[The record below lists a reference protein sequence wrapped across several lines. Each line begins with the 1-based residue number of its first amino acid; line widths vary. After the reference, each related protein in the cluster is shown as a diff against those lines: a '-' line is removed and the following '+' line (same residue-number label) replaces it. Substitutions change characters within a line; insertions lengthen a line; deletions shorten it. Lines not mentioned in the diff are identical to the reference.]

1 MSETFYPPFLK
12 WGDYKSKDEKNP
24 YILHIEVLE
33 TETFET
39 EYSACVRAMV
49 NGIEM
54 NVPLQNF
61 GSKNM
66 QLLQKW
72 KELVSSGKIV
82 QGKKFKIKTWLGTS
96 RNKHPIRRFELVT

>member
-1 MSETFYPPFLK
+1 MSDLYPPFLK
-12 WGDYKSKDEKNP
+12 WGECKSKDENNP
-24 YILHIEVLE
+24 DILHIEVLD

-39 EYSACVRAMV
+39 EYNICVRAMV
-49 NGIEM
+49 DEIEM

-66 QLLQKW
+66 QLLNKW
-72 KELVSSGKIV
+72 NENVRSGKIV

-96 RNKHPIRRFELVT
+96 KNNFPIRRYELVF